1 MRTRNQPPP
10 VLDAAPDLRGNV
22 DSLQRGLEILRLF
35 GPDEPSLSVSEIATR
50 IGLPSPTTSRLIETL
65 KASRFVTSLP
75 GTDIVHPSVACHHI
89 GAAQILGDDLRL
101 AAEQPLKS
109 LSNEAGSKVCLGVRE
124 RTNMLCILE
133 YRASWDR
140 QSPSLEGGKV
150 PIATSAMGRAWLWAQ
165 QPQVQAE
172 LIQRIR
178 TEADSDLGKTA
189 MPSVYRAFHDLEVHG
204 YCVDTSDDY
213 LSVATPL
220 QITDVVNASVSC
232 TVRPSLDE
240 AHESELAEK
249 LLKAVR
255 TIVTAFRRVTK
266 DRRSPHTT

>member
-75 GTDIVHPSVACHHI
+75 GTDIVHPGVACHHI
-89 GAAQILGDDLRL
+89 GVAQILGDDLRL
-101 AAEQPLKS
+101 VAEQPLKS
-109 LSNEAGSKVCLGVRE
+109 LSNETGSNVCLGVRE
-124 RTNMLCILE
+124 RTSMLCILE
-133 YRASWDR
+133 YQPRRNR
-140 QSPSLEGGKV
+140 QSASLEGSKV

-165 QPQVQAE
+165 QAQIQAE

-178 TEADSDLGKTA
+178 TEADSDIGKTA
-189 MPSVYRAFHDLEVHG
+189 MPSVYRAFYDLELHG
-204 YCVDTSDDY
+204 YCVDTSEDC

-220 QITDVVNASVSC
+220 QIADTVNASVCC
-232 TVRPSLDE
+232 TVQPSLDE

-249 LLKAVR
+249 LLSAVR
-255 TIVTAFRRVTK
+255 TIVAAFHRVTK
-266 DRRSPHTT
+266 DQQPPNTT